1 MCLSVNVSVSDG
13 GAKFNN
19 LKLFCEFY
27 DYCEVSRFSIGM
39 HDMATI
45 RKHFGS
51 SIFAICSPRMSSV
64 SNSAPSHERLDQLQ
78 EEIENI
84 RTKANELVR
93 YIAPL
98 SALSEEVE
106 DACKNANGKLQRIA
120 YLSAWLA
127 QSSVTTSSMS
137 CVGNN
142 GPSGKQLDQL
152 QEEIHKNVTDLLLY
166 IAPCVSFLS
175 EERSQNARNI
185 ASGLVQLVQHWCS
198 SWPCT

>member
-1 MCLSVNVSVSDG
+1 
-13 GAKFNN
+13 
-19 LKLFCEFY
+19 
-27 DYCEVSRFSIGM
+27 M
-39 HDMATI
+39 HDMATS

-51 SIFAICSPRMSSV
+51 SIFAICSPRMSSD
-64 SNSAPSHERLDQLQ
+64 SNSAPSHERLDRLQ

-93 YIAPL
+93 YIAPW

-152 QEEIHKNVTDLLLY
+152 QEEIHKHVTDLLLY
-166 IAPCVSFLS
+166 IAPYVCFLS
-175 EERSQNARNI
+175 EEQSQNARNI
-185 ASGLVQLVQHWCS
+185 ATGLVQDIDSLSARLAQVSATTSSTS
-198 SWPCT
+198 SWSNIGVALGRVHNTFLDPPQRHKFKVT